1 LDFGLAGNKKYQEF
15 RGESWQHA
23 YHQMETIAAPR
34 KNMWDDKWT
43 GKTIGAALDEAAER
57 YGDKVATVFQ
67 NGDVTYSQLKQTA
80 DLVARGFLSLGVG
93 KGDKVAIWMAGY
105 AEWAYAYFALAR
117 IGAIMV
123 PVNTRYRPEEVEY
136 VLNKS
141 KASILLLKE
150 ESNKNYLSLLKELA
164 RAVGE
169 AVGALPNEK
178 LPHLRKLVVSS
189 QRSLI
194 GCISFDDLKSLGSG
208 ISEAALNQAARKVTS
223 EDIAMI
229 QFTSGTTAMPKGA
242 MLYHVAMLRGA
253 YYGSQ
258 VLKLTEADRYFSP
271 QPFFHVGGSIKVMLA
286 PIVSGCTMIVQPYF
300 DAGEALEL
308 MERHRC
314 NVLMGHQPHFIE
326 YLNHPELKKRKLVLE
341 KGMIFASPEVNKRV
355 YNEMGIKKLISP
367 YGLTETHIGGTACEM
382 DDPLELRMTTVGRPM
397 SGVEI
402 GIRQPEGKEFLP
414 AEEPGEVC
422 FKGWCVTKGYFDDP
436 KKTAEALDDEGW
448 FRTGDLGVIGSD
460 GYVRLVGRIKDM
472 IRVGGEN
479 VAAADVEAIL
489 LKHDAVKQAVAV
501 GMADDRLAE
510 VVAVFVELKAVKRAS
525 EQEVI
530 DYCRQHLASFK
541 VPRRVVFVDD
551 WPMTGAGKIQ
561 RYILKESLAQGVM
574 PE

>member
-1 LDFGLAGNKKYQEF
+1 
-15 RGESWQHA
+15 
-23 YHQMETIAAPR
+23 
-34 KNMWDDKWT
+34 MWDDKWT
-43 GKTIGAALDEAAER
+43 GKTIGAALDEAAQR
-57 YGDKVATVFQ
+57 YGDKVATVFH
-67 NGDVTYSQLKQTA
+67 NGEVTYNQLKQTS
-80 DLVARGFLSLGVG
+80 DLLARGFLSLGIS

-105 AEWAYAYFALAR
+105 AEWAYVYFALAR

-141 KASILLLKE
+141 KASILILKE
-150 ESNKNYLSLLKELA
+150 ETNKDYLSLLKDLVPG
-164 RAVGE
+164 VGV
-169 AVGALPNEK
+169 AADAIPNDRLPY
-178 LPHLRKLVVSS
+178 LRKIVVSS

-194 GCISFDDLKSLGSG
+194 GCMSFDDLKNLGMG
-208 ISEAALNQAARKVTS
+208 VSETTLNQAARKVTS

-258 VLKLTEADRYFSP
+258 VLKLTEADRFFSP

-300 DAGEALEL
+300 DAGAALEL

-326 YLNHPELKKRKLVLE
+326 YLNHPDLKKRKLVLE

-355 YNEMGIKKLISP
+355 YDEMGIKKLISP
-367 YGLTETHIGGTACEM
+367 YGLTETHIGGTVCEM

-397 SGVEI
+397 PGVEM
-402 GIRQPEGKEFLP
+402 GIRQPDGKEFLP
-414 AEEPGEVC
+414 AGEPGEVC
-422 FKGWCVTKGYFDDP
+422 FKGWCITKGYFDDP
-436 KKTAEALDDEGW
+436 QKTAEALDDEGW

-479 VAAADVEAIL
+479 VAAADVEAVL

-501 GMADDRLAE
+501 GMADDRLVE
-510 VVAVFVELKAVKRAS
+510 VVAVFIELKADKSVG
-525 EQEVI
+525 EQEI
-530 DYCRQHLASFK
+530 TDYCRRHLASFK
-541 VPRRVVFVDD
+541 VPRRVKFIND

-561 RYILKESLAQGVM
+561 RYVLKESLAQGVM

>member
-1 LDFGLAGNKKYQEF
+1 
-15 RGESWQHA
+15 
-23 YHQMETIAAPR
+23 
-34 KNMWDDKWT
+34 MWDDKWN
-43 GKTIGAALDEAAER
+43 GKTIGAALDEAVER
-57 YGDKVATVFQ
+57 YGDKVATVFH
-67 NGDVTYSQLKQTA
+67 NGEVTYSQLKQTA
-80 DLVARGFLSLGVG
+80 DLVARGFLSLGIG

-105 AEWAYAYFALAR
+105 AEWAYVYFALAG

-141 KASILLLKE
+141 KASILILKE
-150 ESNKNYLSLLKELA
+150 EANKDYLSLLKELSPGA
-164 RAVGE
+164 GE
-169 AVGALPNEK
+169 AAGAIPNEK
-178 LPHLRKLVVSS
+178 LPHLRKIVVSS

-194 GCISFDDLKSLGSG
+194 GCMSFDDLKNLGTG
-208 ISEAALNQAARKVTS
+208 VSETTLNQAACKVTS

-253 YYGSQ
+253 HYGSQ
-258 VLKLTEADRYFSP
+258 VLKLTEADRFFSP

-326 YLNHPELKKRKLVLE
+326 YLNHPELKKRELVLE

-355 YNEMGIKKLISP
+355 YDEMGIKKLISP
-367 YGLTETHIGGTACEM
+367 YGLTETHIGGTVCEM

-397 SGVEI
+397 PGVEM
-402 GIRQPEGKEFLP
+402 GIRQPEGKAFLP
-414 AEEPGEVC
+414 PGEAGEVC
-422 FKGWCVTKGYFDDP
+422 FKGWCITKGYFDDP
-436 KKTAEALDDEGW
+436 QKTAEALDHEGW
-448 FRTGDLGVIGSD
+448 FRTGDLGVIGDD
-460 GYVRLVGRIKDM
+460 GCLRLVGRITDM

-501 GMADDRLAE
+501 GMANDRLVE
-510 VVAVFVELKAVKRAS
+510 VVAVFVELKTGKPAT
-525 EQEVI
+525 EQGI
-530 DYCRQHLASFK
+530 MDHCRQHLASFK
-541 VPRRVVFVDD
+541 VPRRVVFVND

-561 RYILKESLAQGVM
+561 RFVLKDSLARDHLKSA
-574 PE
+574 

>member
-1 LDFGLAGNKKYQEF
+1 LNLLNELVPGAGV
-15 RGESWQHA
+15 
-23 YHQMETIAAPR
+23 AASA
-34 KNMWDDKWT
+34 M
-43 GKTIGAALDEAAER
+43 
-57 YGDKVATVFQ
+57 
-67 NGDVTYSQLKQTA
+67 
-80 DLVARGFLSLGVG
+80 
-93 KGDKVAIWMAGY
+93 
-105 AEWAYAYFALAR
+105 
-117 IGAIMV
+117 
-123 PVNTRYRPEEVEY
+123 
-136 VLNKS
+136 
-141 KASILLLKE
+141 
-150 ESNKNYLSLLKELA
+150 
-164 RAVGE
+164 
-169 AVGALPNEK
+169 PNEK
-178 LPHLRKLVVSS
+178 LPHLRKIVVSS

-194 GCISFDDLKSLGSG
+194 DCMSFDDLKKLGESV
-208 ISEAALNQAARKVTS
+208 SETTLNQAARKVTS

-258 VLKLTEADRYFSP
+258 VLKLTDADRFFSP

-326 YLNHPELKKRKLVLE
+326 YLNHPELQKRRLVLE
-341 KGMIFASPEVNKRV
+341 KGMIFASPEINKRV
-355 YNEMGIKKLISP
+355 YDEMGIKKLISP

-382 DDPLELRMTTVGRPM
+382 GDPLELRMTTVGRPM
-397 SGVEI
+397 PGVEI

-414 AEEPGEVC
+414 AGEPGEVC

-436 KKTAEALDDEGW
+436 QKTAEALDDEGW

-479 VAAADVEAIL
+479 VAAADVEAVL

-501 GMADDRLAE
+501 GMADDRLVE
-510 VVAVFVELKAVKRAS
+510 VVAVFVELKTGKQGTQ
-525 EQEVI
+525 QEI
-530 DYCRQHLASFK
+530 MDHCRHHLASFK
-541 VPRRVVFVDD
+541 VPRRVVFVND

-561 RYILKESLAQGVM
+561 RFVLKDSLARDHQKSG
-574 PE
+574 

>member
-1 LDFGLAGNKKYQEF
+1 
-15 RGESWQHA
+15 
-23 YHQMETIAAPR
+23 
-34 KNMWDDKWT
+34 MWDDRWT
-43 GKTIGAALDEAAER
+43 GKTIGAALDEASDR
-57 YGDKVATVFQ
+57 YGDKIATVFH
-67 NGDVTYSQLKQTA
+67 NGEVTYNQLKQTS
-80 DLVARGFLSLGVG
+80 DLVARGFLNLGIG

-117 IGAIMV
+117 IGAIIV

-141 KASILLLKE
+141 KASILLLKRE
-150 ESNKNYLSLLKELA
+150 PNKDYLSLLKELCP
-164 RAVGE
+164 GIDE
-169 AVGALPNEK
+169 AAEAIPNEK
-178 LPHLRKLVVSS
+178 LPHLRKIIVSS
-189 QRSLI
+189 QQSLT
-194 GCISFDDLKSLGSG
+194 GCMAFDDLQTLGAG
-208 ISEAALNQAARKVTS
+208 VSEVALNQVAGKVTS
-223 EDIAMI
+223 EDIVMI

-258 VLKLTEADRYFSP
+258 VLKLTEADRFFSP

-300 DAGEALEL
+300 DAGEALGL
-308 MERHRC
+308 MEHHHC

-326 YLNHPELKKRKLVLE
+326 YLNHPELKKRKLVLD
-341 KGMIFASPEVNKRV
+341 KGMIFASSEVNKRV
-355 YNEMGIKKLISP
+355 YDEMGITKLISP

-397 SGVEI
+397 PGVEI

-414 AEEPGEVC
+414 AGEPGEVC
-422 FKGWCVTKGYFDDP
+422 FKGWCITKGYFDDP
-436 KKTAEALDDEGW
+436 QKTAEALDDDGW
-448 FRTGDLGVIGSD
+448 FRTGDLGIIGSN
-460 GYVRLVGRIKDM
+460 GYLRLVGRIKDM

-479 VAAADVEAIL
+479 VAAADVEAVL

-501 GMADDRLAE
+501 GMADDRLVE
-510 VVAVFVELKAVKRAS
+510 VVAVFVELKTGKWVI
-525 EQEVI
+525 EQEIV

-541 VPRRVVFVDD
+541 VPRRVVFVND
-551 WPMTGAGKIQ
+551 WPMTGVGKIQ
-561 RYILKESLAQGVM
+561 RYVLKESLAQGVM

>member
-1 LDFGLAGNKKYQEF
+1 
-15 RGESWQHA
+15 
-23 YHQMETIAAPR
+23 
-34 KNMWDDKWT
+34 MWDDKWT
-43 GKTIGAALDEAAER
+43 GKTIGAALDAAAQR
-57 YGDKVATVFQ
+57 YGEKVATVFH
-67 NGDVTYSQLKQTA
+67 NGEVTYNQLKQTS
-80 DLVARGFLSLGVG
+80 DLVARGFLNLGIG

-141 KASILLLKE
+141 KAAILILKE
-150 ESNKNYLSLLKELA
+150 EPNKDYLSLLKELCP
-164 RAVGE
+164 GIDE
-169 AVGALPNEK
+169 AAGVIPNEK
-178 LPHLRKLVVSS
+178 LPHLRKIIVSS
-189 QRSLI
+189 QQSLT
-194 GCISFDDLKSLGSG
+194 GCMGFDDLKSLGTG
-208 ISEAALNQAARKVTS
+208 VSEATLNEAARKVTS

-258 VLKLTEADRYFSP
+258 VLKLTEADRFFSP

-286 PIVSGCTMIVQPYF
+286 PIVSGCAMIVQPYF
-300 DAGEALEL
+300 HAGEALEL

-326 YLNHPELKKRKLVLE
+326 YLNHPDLKKRKLVLE

-355 YNEMGIKKLISP
+355 YDEMGVKKLISP
-367 YGLTETHIGGTACEM
+367 YGLTETHIGGTACAL

-397 SGVEI
+397 PGVEI

-414 AEEPGEVC
+414 AGEPGEVC
-422 FKGWCVTKGYFDDP
+422 FKGWCITKGYFDDP
-436 KKTAEALDDEGW
+436 EKTAEALDADGW
-448 FRTGDLGVIGSD
+448 FRTGDVGVIGRD
-460 GYVRLVGRIKDM
+460 GYLRLVGRIKDM

-501 GMADDRLAE
+501 GMADDRLVE
-510 VVAVFVELKAVKRAS
+510 VVAVFVELKTDKPAT
-525 EQEVI
+525 EQEI
-530 DYCRQHLASFK
+530 MDYCRQHLASFK
-541 VPRRVVFVDD
+541 VPRRVVFVND

-561 RYILKESLAQGVM
+561 RYVLKESLAQGVM